1 MHKIVVLGEV
11 GFTKVGDIVK
21 VCCGPGKI
29 CEATLVDSGDGDG
42 GLDTVV
48 LDDGV
53 QDFDCT
59 GRPLWIDVEVRIN
72 SGGYEGKF
80 GRVVKITEKC
90 VFVSFPNISG
100 EFRILKTNVS
110 SLHKHEYE

>member
-11 GFTKVGDIVK
+11 GFPKVGDIVN

-29 CEATLVDSGDGDG
+29 CEETLVDSGYGDG

-53 QDFDCT
+53 QYFDCT
-59 GRPLWIDVEVRIN
+59 VRPLWIDVEVRIN
-72 SGGYEGKF
+72 SGGHEVKF
-80 GRVVKITEKC
+80 GKVVKMTEKW

-110 SLHKHEYE
+110 SLQKHEYE